1 MNEDDFDPYEL
12 EEIAVAMDK
21 IMDGEENGYEIGMFL
36 THNDALELLHNY
48 HEGQDGD
55 ITALNYCWEEF
66 RKIIEAL
73 KAQVLEDEEDDD

>member
-1 MNEDDFDPYEL
+1 MNEEDFDPYEL

-21 IMDGEENGYEIGMFL
+21 IMDGEANGYEIGMFL

-66 RKIIEAL
+66 RKIIDAL
-73 KAQVLEDEEDDD
+73 KLQVLGEEDDE

>member
-21 IMDGEENGYEIGMFL
+21 IMDGETNGYEMSMFL

-66 RKIIEAL
+66 KKIIDTL
-73 KAQVLEDEEDDD
+73 KLQVLGEEDDQ

>member
-1 MNEDDFDPYEL
+1 MTEEEFDPYEL

-21 IMDGEENGYEIGMFL
+21 IVDGEIHGYEIGMFV

-55 ITALNYCWEEF
+55 IAGLNYCWEEF
-66 RKIIEAL
+66 KKIIEAL